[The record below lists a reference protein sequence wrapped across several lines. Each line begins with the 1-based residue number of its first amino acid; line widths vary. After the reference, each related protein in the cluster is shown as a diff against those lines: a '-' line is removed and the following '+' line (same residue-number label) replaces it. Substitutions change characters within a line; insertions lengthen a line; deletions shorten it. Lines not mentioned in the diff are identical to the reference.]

1 MKLGIAL
8 SGGGIRGLAHAG
20 VLKALE
26 ENDIKVDIIGG
37 TSSGSIVAT
46 LYAMGFSPYY
56 IYVLTKKYSKKILQT
71 SNIPIISEIGNFIL
85 NKKFKLNGLKE
96 NYELEK
102 AFDEIANNKGI
113 KNLEDLKMPLLIP
126 TVDISNS
133 KEYIFTSQIP
143 NGEEKNDKY
152 ITDIPIGKA
161 VRCSCNFPVVFSP
174 CNYDNHIFMDGGIL
188 NNIPACE
195 IKKLGAEKVIS
206 IRFESDNV
214 TNQSNMM
221 DILMKTLDI
230 MGNKMCEESLKIS
243 DIVITI
249 PSDGTGLL
257 DTEKIDMCYRA
268 GYKAGLENMEKIKKI
283 LNDNE

>member
-195 IKKLGAEKVIS
+195 IKKLGAEKIIS
-206 IRFESDNV
+206 IKFDSDNV
-214 TNQSNMM
+214 TNQSNIM
-221 DILMKTLDI
+221 DILMKSLDI

-243 DIVITI
+243 DMVITI

-257 DTEKIDMCYRA
+257 DTDKIDMCYEA
-268 GYKAGLENMEKIKKI
+268 GYKVGLENMQKIKQI
-283 LNDNE
+283 CGL

>member
-26 ENDIKVDIIGG
+26 ENDIKIDIIGG

-56 IYVLTKKYSKKILQT
+56 IYILTKKYAKKIVQT
-71 SNIPIISEIGNFIL
+71 SNIPIISEIGNFIF

-102 AFDEIANNKGI
+102 AFDDIATKKGI
-113 KNLEDLKMPLLIP
+113 KKLEDLKMPLLIP

-195 IKKLGAEKVIS
+195 IKKLGAEKIIS
-206 IRFESDNV
+206 IKFDSDNV
-214 TNQSNMM
+214 TNQSNIM
-221 DILMKTLDI
+221 DILMKSLDI

-243 DIVITI
+243 DMVITI

-257 DTEKIDMCYRA
+257 DTDKIDMCYEA
-268 GYKAGLENMEKIKKI
+268 GYKVGLENMQKIKQI
-283 LNDNE
+283 CGL

>member
-56 IYVLTKKYSKKILQT
+56 IYILTKKYAKKIVQT
-71 SNIPIISEIGNFIL
+71 SNIPIISEIGNFIF

-102 AFDEIANNKGI
+102 AFDDIATKKGI
-113 KNLEDLKMPLLIP
+113 KKLEDLKMPLLIP

-174 CNYDNHIFMDGGIL
+174 CNYDNHIFMDAGIL
-188 NNIPACE
+188 NNIAACD
-195 IKKLGAEKVIS
+195 IKKLGAEKIIS
-206 IRFESDNV
+206 IKFDSDNV
-214 TNQSNMM
+214 TNQSNIM
-221 DILMKTLDI
+221 DILMKSLDI

-243 DIVITI
+243 DMVITI

-257 DTEKIDMCYRA
+257 DTDKIDMCYEA
-268 GYKAGLENMEKIKKI
+268 GYKVGLENMQKIKQI
-283 LNDNE
+283 CGL

>member
-56 IYVLTKKYSKKILQT
+56 IYILTKKYSKKILQT

-195 IKKLGAEKVIS
+195 IKKLGAEKIIS
-206 IRFESDNV
+206 IKFDSDNV
-214 TNQSNMM
+214 TNQSNIM
-221 DILMKTLDI
+221 DILMKSLDI

-243 DIVITI
+243 DMVITI

-257 DTEKIDMCYRA
+257 DTDKIDMCYEA
-268 GYKAGLENMEKIKKI
+268 GYKVGLENMQKIKQI
-283 LNDNE
+283 CGL